1 MSMLG
6 TFADMDQDD
15 KIKALERR
23 LKRLER
29 KQNGGN
35 NMSKMI
41 SSLVGYDCTVE
52 IDYDEIKCRILEA
65 DEEWI
70 KLLVYGKKGDRTVIH
85 RIENIDSI
93 ELD

>member
-6 TFADMDQDD
+6 TFADMEQDD
-15 KIKALERR
+15 KIKALARKIR
-23 LKRLER
+23 QLER

-41 SSLVGYDCTVE
+41 SSLVGYDCTLTIGFSE
-52 IDYDEIKCRILEA
+52 LKCRILEA

-70 KLLVYGKKGDRTVIH
+70 KLLVYGKKGDKTVIH
-85 RIENIDSI
+85 RIEDIEKI

>member
-6 TFADMDQDD
+6 TFADMEQDD
-15 KIKALERR
+15 KIKALER
-23 LKRLER
+23 KIKQLER

-35 NMSKMI
+35 IMSKMI
-41 SSLVGYDCTVE
+41 SSLVGYDCTVT
-52 IDYDEIKCRILEA
+52 IDFDDLKCRVLEA

-70 KLLVYGKKGDRTVIH
+70 KLLVYGKKGDKTVIH
-85 RIENIDSI
+85 RIENIEKI

>member
-6 TFADMDQDD
+6 TFADMDQDA